1 MQNLSAVSVLV
12 HEYDPAISWFTTK
25 LGFALTQDTDMGG
38 GKRWVTLTPHLGAQT
53 QIVLARAST
62 PAQIAAIGNQH
73 GGRVGFF
80 LSTDD
85 FDGTYHR
92 MVSRGVT
99 FREMPRSE
107 PYGKVVVFED
117 LVGNGWDLLESKAY

>member
-1 MQNLSAVSVLV
+1 MQYLSATTILV
-12 HEYDPAISWFTTK
+12 HEYDPAIAWFCDK
-25 LGFALTQDTDMGG
+25 LCFVLKQDIDLGG
-38 GKRWVTLTPHLGAQT
+38 GKRWVTMFPDPLAQT
-53 QIVLARAST
+53 GFVIARATT
-62 PAQIAAIGNQH
+62 PSQIAAIGNQH

-92 MVSRGVT
+92 MVSHGVT
-99 FREMPRSE
+99 FRETPRSE

-117 LVGNGWDLLESKAY
+117 FAGNGWDLLESKAL